1 MYYIGTLNCIKP
13 LMYKKLL
20 SFRLTINR
28 IHDNLSPV
36 RGISVGELIEP
47 PIIVSPDEPLS
58 KIISALIE
66 TDSYDVF
73 IELSDRTAALSIR
86 DIMGAKDIKTTK
98 PSLVGKIIPELHKE
112 SLVGEAARIMSHYR
126 LRTLPIVHNGKIQ
139 GQVSAKRIVDLINKQ
154 LVENKIRIN
163 ASNIM
168 TGDPIVIDSR
178 KTVSAAKSLMKRRR
192 IDHLP
197 VVDNSRL
204 VGIITSSD
212 IMKLISPSERIGKKS
227 IGVNDAEDRLSIEVS
242 GLANDDVITANVD
255 DTLVSVCDKMTRAGS
270 SYCIITVWDEIQG
283 ILTYRDIVAML
294 GEQLEEDIPMFIVG
308 LPDEPFDAEL
318 AKSKFANITKF
329 MRKIHPDIEQARCHI
344 KLRKISGSRKR
355 YEIDVHIRSTHGNI
369 SYTNVG
375 WDLAKLFDEMNQALK
390 KRIANKNKKN
400 L

>member
-1 MYYIGTLNCIKP
+1 
-13 LMYKKLL
+13 
-20 SFRLTINR
+20 LTINR
-28 IHDNLSPV
+28 IHDNLGPV
-36 RGISVGELIEP
+36 RSVPVGELIEP
-47 PIIVSPDEPLS
+47 TVIVSSDESLS
-58 KIISALIE
+58 KIISTLIE

-73 IELSDRTAALSIR
+73 IKLSDRLAALSIR
-86 DIMGAKDIKTTK
+86 DIIGAKDIKTK
-98 PSLVGKIIPELHKE
+98 RPSLVGKIIPELRME
-112 SLVGEAARIMSHYR
+112 SVVGEAARIMSHYR
-126 LRTLPIVHNGKIQ
+126 LRTLPIVQNGNVQ

-154 LVENKIRIN
+154 LSEMKVRVN

-168 TGDPIVIDSR
+168 TVVPIVIDPH
-178 KTVSAAKSLMKRRR
+178 KTVSAAKSIMKRRR

-212 IMKLISPSERIGKKS
+212 IMKLMSPSERIGKKS
-227 IGVNDAEDRLSIEVS
+227 IGIDDAEDRLSIEVS
-242 GLANDDVITANVD
+242 GVANDDVITASVD
-255 DTLVSVCDKMTRAGS
+255 DTLKNVCDKMINAGS
-270 SYCIITVWDEIQG
+270 SYCIINVWDEIQG
-283 ILTYRDIVAML
+283 IITYRDIVAML
-294 GEQLEEDIPMFIVG
+294 GEPLEEAIPMFIVG

-344 KLRKISGSRKR
+344 KLRKVSGSRKR

-375 WDLAKLFDEMNQALK
+375 WNLAKLFDEMSHALK
-390 KRIANKNKKN
+390 KRVANKNKKN